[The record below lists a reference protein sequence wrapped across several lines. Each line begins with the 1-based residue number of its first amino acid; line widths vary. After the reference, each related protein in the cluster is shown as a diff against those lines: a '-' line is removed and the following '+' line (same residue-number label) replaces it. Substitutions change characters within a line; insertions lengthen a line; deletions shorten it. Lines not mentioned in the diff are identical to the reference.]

1 MRKSPLRIGDFRILC
16 LSTLFNSI
24 GFLGEIVVIGWV
36 LLEITGSPFWVA
48 VGAGLRTAPGFFVG
62 LFAGGIADWIDRR
75 TLLRLSNGALM
86 LTAIAVG
93 LMLTLDPISLWLL
106 LPMTFV
112 SGTFGAVQNIARQ
125 SYAFDLAG

>member
-1 MRKSPLRIGDFRILC
+1 
-16 LSTLFNSI
+16 
-24 GFLGEIVVIGWV
+24 
-36 LLEITGSPFWVA
+36 
-48 VGAGLRTAPGFFVG
+48 
-62 LFAGGIADWIDRR
+62 
-75 TLLRLSNGALM
+75 M

-125 SYAFDLAG
+125 SYAFDLAGISVRTDELLTFGFGTCNTNSWSMPSE